1 MGEKRGSQSSDAT
14 GRPSSKRQK
23 HNEYNG
29 SRSASSHDGHA
40 YGPQRSKE
48 GKVQRKDN
56 SSEHRSSKPVAT
68 HAYTRDPQSL
78 LKQLLEQIVDSDAA
92 STPADADVLH
102 HAKQLHR
109 LLSHHRPTAVS
120 LALSDLAVKAPETV
134 PYVTIPPYSASQPI
148 NPTTTLPALPPITES
163 YLEEAVFRHQSK
175 AHPNSDGQEPLT
187 YERLEFL
194 GDAYI
199 EIISTRLIYS
209 RFPHLTAGQQAQL
222 RESLVKNE
230 TLALYSQAYGFGDRI
245 VHGGS
250 EDKSKI
256 WTKILA
262 DVFEAYVAVIIL
274 SDPAAGFQ
282 KAEMWLTELWAP
294 KLLSGAQKPIVHA
307 GAKQE
312 IARLVLAK
320 GVKVEYRMERNM
332 EIERGTG
339 KQKFWIG
346 CYLTGWGHQDKWLGS
361 GEGQNKVQAGAL
373 AAADALV
380 RSKDVL
386 EDAHKKKLE
395 AYPKPKEE

>member
-1 MGEKRGSQSSDAT
+1 MGEKRGSQSSGAT
-14 GRPSSKRQK
+14 GRPPSKRQK

-40 YGPQRSKE
+40 HGPQER
-48 GKVQRKDN
+48 KVQRKDN
-56 SSEHRSSKPVAT
+56 SSEYRSSKPAAT

-78 LKQLLEQIVDSDAA
+78 LKQLLEQIVDSDAV

-120 LALSDLAVKAPETV
+120 LALSDLAVKAPEKV
-134 PYVTIPPYSASQPI
+134 PYVTIPPYSASQPV
-148 NPTTTLPALPPITES
+148 NPTTTLPALPPITEP

-230 TLALYSQAYGFGDRI
+230 TLALHSQAYGFGDRI

-256 WTKILA
+256 WSKILA
-262 DVFEAYVAVIIL
+262 DVFEAYVAAIIL
-274 SDPAAGFQ
+274 SDPAAGFR
-282 KAEMWLTELWAP
+282 KAEMWLTELWVP
-294 KLLSGAQKPIVHA
+294 KLLSGARKPIVHA
-307 GAKQE
+307 DAKQE
-312 IARLVLAK
+312 IARLVVAK

-386 EDAHKKKLE
+386 EDAHRKKLE

>member
-23 HNEYNG
+23 HNECNG
-29 SRSASSHDGHA
+29 SRSASCHDGHA
-40 YGPQRSKE
+40 HGPQCSKE

-78 LKQLLEQIVDSDAA
+78 LKQLLDQIVDSDAV

-120 LALSDLAVKAPETV
+120 LALSDLAVKAPEKV

-148 NPTTTLPALPPITES
+148 NTTTTLPALPPITES
-163 YLEEAVFRHQSK
+163 YLKEAVFRHQSK

-230 TLALYSQAYGFGDRI
+230 TLASYSQAYGFGDRI

-262 DVFEAYVAVIIL
+262 DVFEAYVAAIIL
-274 SDPAAGFQ
+274 SNPAAGFQ

-294 KLLSGAQKPIVHA
+294 KLLSGARKPIVHA
-307 GAKQE
+307 DAKQE
-312 IARLVLAK
+312 IARLVVAK

-386 EDAHKKKLE
+386 EDAHRKKLE